1 MLDLKKQLY
10 IIQNSLEL
18 KIYFYINKRNGFISK
33 KIIEIDREK
42 FKNVLKVIKHIK
54 KLILNKFKRRFYSIL
69 YTINSMFLVS
79 IHFDKTCFLHLKL
92 LGISWRMLKVAIAI

>member
-10 IIQNSLEL
+10 IIENSLEL

-33 KIIEIDREK
+33 KIIEIDRET

-54 KLILNKFKRRFYSIL
+54 KLIFLNKFKRRFYSIL
-69 YTINSMFLVS
+69 YTINSIMFFPLS
-79 IHFDKTCFLHLKL
+79 SFK
-92 LGISWRMLKVAIAI
+92 

>member
-33 KIIEIDREK
+33 KIIEIDRET

-54 KLILNKFKRRFYSIL
+54 KTYFLI
-69 YTINSMFLVS
+69 
-79 IHFDKTCFLHLKL
+79 
-92 LGISWRMLKVAIAI
+92 

>member
-33 KIIEIDREK
+33 KIIGIDREK

-54 KLILNKFKRRFYSIL
+54 KHIF
-69 YTINSMFLVS
+69 
-79 IHFDKTCFLHLKL
+79 
-92 LGISWRMLKVAIAI
+92 